1 MGSDIRAAQFF
12 LEFSTLPGIQME
24 NAEELHT
31 LSEKF
36 ERLAEFP
43 DSGIELSKLNALTEA
58 ADEIG
63 KAFSGSWL
71 GYHSR
76 VYYRGLGEPEPGR
89 HFSQE
94 WGLMKVRLSR
104 GLSHW
109 EEMSPKTVMDAVFK
123 KAGNPNLNKLKIVER
138 DVGKRFDDLSA
149 TLTSVLHQEHDT
161 APSDKFVAK
170 LLEDAERLRRFTPI
184 EVADRWAP
192 KGQLMTRDSTAVGQ
206 GNIAPPHVL
215 VRAEAVSIQNT
226 FDICKSAAAIAKK
239 AASHIE
245 RRERRSRR
253 ESKVGTDVFI
263 GHGRSLLWRELKDFV
278 ADRLRLPWNEFNRIP
293 VAGMTNIAR
302 LSEMLDSA
310 AIALIIMTAED
321 ELIDGEVQARMNVIH
336 EVGLFQGRMGFSRAI
351 VLVEEGCKL
360 FSNIDGLG
368 QIRFPKGN
376 IKAAFEEV
384 RAVME
389 REGLV

>member
-1 MGSDIRAAQFF
+1 
-12 LEFSTLPGIQME
+12 ME
-24 NAEELHT
+24 NAQELHD
-31 LSEKF
+31 LSQ
-36 ERLAEFP
+36 RLESLANFPESEIEFR
-43 DSGIELSKLNALTEA
+43 KLDALVEA
-58 ADEIG
+58 ADEVGIS
-63 KAFSGSWL
+63 FSGSWL
-71 GYHSR
+71 GYHAR
-76 VYYRGLGEPEPGR
+76 VYYHGFEQPRPGD
-89 HFSQE
+89 HFTQE
-94 WGLMKVRLSR
+94 WGLMERFDSSPSDEWRECLPKAVMESVREKAGSPDLTILQKAEAEAALGFDELCATLRSILHQEKV
-104 GLSHW
+104 
-109 EEMSPKTVMDAVFK
+109 
-123 KAGNPNLNKLKIVER
+123 GNPN
-138 DVGKRFDDLSA
+138 D
-149 TLTSVLHQEHDT
+149 Q
-161 APSDKFVAK
+161 FVAK

-184 EVADRWAP
+184 QVADQWAP
-192 KGQLMTRDSTAVGQ
+192 KGQQMSRDSTAISQ
-206 GNIAPPHVL
+206 GIVVPPHVL
-215 VRAEAVSIQNT
+215 VRAEAVSIRNT

-302 LSEMLDSA
+302 LSEMLESA

-321 ELIDGEVQARMNVIH
+321 ELIDGEMQARMNVIH
-336 EVGLFQGRMGFSRAI
+336 EVGMFQGRLGFSKAI

>member
-1 MGSDIRAAQFF
+1 MDNIQELYSLSENFESLSDIPESELRK
-12 LEFSTLPGIQME
+12 LE
-24 NAEELHT
+24 
-31 LSEKF
+31 
-36 ERLAEFP
+36 
-43 DSGIELSKLNALTEA
+43 ALIKA

-63 KAFSGSWL
+63 VSFSGSWL
-71 GYHSR
+71 GYHSN
-76 VYYRGLGEPEPGR
+76 VYYDGLKEPRPGD

-94 WGLMKVRLSR
+94 WGFSSPFGRRKSD
-104 GLSHW
+104 SWQEH
-109 EEMSPKTVMDAVFK
+109 SPKAVADAVRE
-123 KAGNPNLNKLKIVER
+123 KAGSP
-138 DVGKRFDDLSA
+138 DLSA
-149 TLTSVLHQEHDT
+149 LQDAEREAARGFEDLSPTIISILHQEKDSFPTDH
-161 APSDKFVAK
+161 FIAK
-170 LLEDAERLRRFTPI
+170 LLDDAKGLRRATSI
-184 EVADRWAP
+184 QVANMWAP
-192 KGQLMTRDSTAVGQ
+192 KGQIMTRDTTALGQ
-206 GNIAPPHVL
+206 GTIAPPHML
-215 VRAEAVSIQNT
+215 VRAEAVSIEHT
-226 FDICKSAAAIAKK
+226 FEICKAAAAIAKR

-278 ADRLRLPWNEFNRIP
+278 SDRLRLPWNEFNRIP

-302 LSEMLDSA
+302 LSEMLESA

-321 ELIDGEVQARMNVIH
+321 ELIDGEMQARMNVIH
-336 EVGLFQGRMGFSRAI
+336 EVGLFQGRLGFSKAI

-384 RAVME
+384 REVME

>member
-1 MGSDIRAAQFF
+1 MDN
-12 LEFSTLPGIQME
+12 IQ
-24 NAEELHT
+24 ELHS
-31 LSEKF
+31 LSEKL
-36 ERLAEFP
+36 ESLATFP
-43 DSGIELSKLNALTEA
+43 NSETELPKISALVEA
-58 ADEIG
+58 ADAIG
-63 KAFSGSWL
+63 VSFSGSWL
-71 GYHSR
+71 GYHSN
-76 VYYRGLGEPEPGR
+76 VYYDGFKEPRPGD

-94 WGLMKVRLSR
+94 WGLS
-104 GLSHW
+104 
-109 EEMSPKTVMDAVFK
+109 SPFGGRRSDSWSEYSAKAVTDAVRE
-123 KAGNPNLNKLKIVER
+123 KAGSP
-138 DVGKRFDDLSA
+138 DLSSLQDA
-149 TLTSVLHQEHDT
+149 EKEAARGFEEFSPTLISILHQEKDSF
-161 APSDKFVAK
+161 PSDQFVAK
-170 LLEDAERLRRFTPI
+170 LLDDAKDLRRVTSI
-184 EVADRWAP
+184 QVANMWAP
-192 KGQLMTRDSTAVGQ
+192 MGQIMTRDTTALGQ
-206 GNIAPPHVL
+206 GTIAPPHML
-215 VRAEAVSIQNT
+215 VRAEAVSIERT
-226 FDICKSAAAIAKK
+226 FEICRLAAAIAKR

-302 LSEMLDSA
+302 LSEMLEGA

-321 ELIDGEVQARMNVIH
+321 ELIDGEMQARMNVIH
-336 EVGLFQGRMGFSRAI
+336 EAGLFQGRLGFSKAI

-384 RAVME
+384 RGVME